1 MSPRTLA
8 LGLFLLHSAA
18 ASAQSYNRPESI
30 EYHSRL
36 DRHLISNVNGG
47 NVLARAA
54 DGTLTLFTDAPTAP
68 YGIELL
74 GGVLYVLDSGRLKG
88 YDIDSAAAVVDFP
101 IPGASFLNGIT
112 SNGVDRL
119 WVSDY
124 SAKLIHRIDVS
135 QPATPSIVTTTA
147 TTTTPNGLA
156 YDAAN
161 QRVLI
166 ATWNANARIQ
176 SLDVSSIGPT
186 PVDLIQ
192 TTLTSM
198 DGIALDCRGSIH
210 VAAWSGCGTSG
221 SPTGCVRRFDPPFT
235 LSSPAQVVA
244 NNLGSPADI
253 DFAWPLGHIA
263 VPESGSANTV
273 SFAPT
278 GQCAGSLF
286 YADFER

>member
-8 LGLFLLHSAA
+8 LGLALLHCAA
-18 ASAQSYNRPESI
+18 ASAQSYNRPESV

-47 NVLARAA
+47 NILARAA

-74 GGVLYVLDSGRLKG
+74 AGVLYVLDSGRLKG
-88 YDIDSAAAVVDFP
+88 YDIDTAAPIVDFP

-112 SNGVDRL
+112 SNGVDTL
-119 WVSDY
+119 WISDY
-124 SAKLIHRIDVS
+124 TAKEIHRIDVTTPPT
-135 QPATPSIVTTTA
+135 PAIVTTT
-147 TTTTPNGLA
+147 TTVPTPNGLV

-176 SLDVSSIGPT
+176 ALDVSSIGPT

-198 DGIALDCRGSIH
+198 DGIVLDCRGSIH

-235 LSSPAQVVA
+235 LSSPPQVVA

-253 DFAWPLGHIA
+253 DFAWPRGHIA

-278 GQCAGSLF
+278 AQCPGSVF
-286 YADFER
+286 YSDFER